1 MAARRRYTMRSLKR
15 STTALAALGAAAA
28 LLGACG
34 KEDTE
39 APAQPPAPK
48 LAPASAI
55 EADPDAIAC
64 GHVRDQQTWAG
75 VTRRATV
82 AIGARERI
90 PRLNQLQKTQSLFFA
105 MTELC
110 KGRPASYEPSE
121 AAVEAV
127 RSGRYRADL
136 GSP

>member
-1 MAARRRYTMRSLKR
+1 MNRQSSSRH
-15 STTALAALGAAAA
+15 TTGVVGAAIAMSAA
-28 LLGACG
+28 LLVACG
-34 KEDTE
+34 GDDDP
-39 APAQPPAPK
+39 APVAQKAPK
-48 LAPASAI
+48 LASAAVI
-55 EADPDAIAC
+55 EGDPYAIAC
-64 GHVRDQQTWAG
+64 GHVRDQLKWADA
-75 VTRRATV
+75 TRRATV

-90 PRLNQLQKTQSLFFA
+90 PRLNQLQTTQSLFYA

-110 KGRPASYEPSE
+110 KERPASYEPAK

>member
-1 MAARRRYTMRSLKR
+1 MRSARL
-15 STTALAALGAAAA
+15 TAGGLGTVLVVSAALVA
-28 LLGACG
+28 ACG
-34 KEDTE
+34 SDGERQE
-39 APAQPPAPK
+39 RPNAGEPAR
-48 LAPASAI
+48 ASVI
-55 EADPDAIAC
+55 EADPYAIAC
-64 GHVRDQQTWAG
+64 GHVRDQQTWAD

-90 PRLNQLQKTQSLFFA
+90 PRLNQLQTTQSLFFA

-110 KGRPASYEPSE
+110 KGRPASYEP
-121 AAVEAV
+121 AKVAVEAV

>member
-1 MAARRRYTMRSLKR
+1 MMSLKG
-15 STTALAALGAAAA
+15 STTALAAISAAA
-28 LLGACG
+28 LIGACG
-34 KEDTE
+34 EEGTE
-39 APAQPPAPK
+39 PPSAAPK

-55 EADPDAIAC
+55 EADPYAIAC

-75 VTRRATV
+75 ETRRATV
-82 AIGARERI
+82 AIGARQHI
-90 PRLNQLQKTQSLFFA
+90 PRLNQLQTTQSLFFA

-110 KGRPASYEPSE
+110 KGRPASYEPAE
-121 AAVEAV
+121 VAVEAV

>member
-1 MAARRRYTMRSLKR
+1 MTSLK
-15 STTALAALGAAAA
+15 STTTALAALGAAAA

-34 KEDTE
+34 EEGTE
-39 APAQPPAPK
+39 APSAAPK

-55 EADPDAIAC
+55 AADPYAIAC
-64 GHVRDQQTWAG
+64 GHVRDQQKWAG
-75 VTRRATV
+75 ETRRATV
-82 AIGARERI
+82 AIGVRERI

-110 KGRPASYEPSE
+110 KERPASYEPAT
-121 AAVEAV
+121 AAVKAV
-127 RSGRYRADL
+127 RTGRYRADL

>member
-1 MAARRRYTMRSLKR
+1 MRSLKR

-34 KEDTE
+34 EDTE
-39 APAQPPAPK
+39 APAKPPAPK

-64 GHVRDQQTWAG
+64 GHVRDQQQWAS

-90 PRLNQLQKTQSLFFA
+90 PRLNQLQRTQSLFFA

-110 KGRPASYEPSE
+110 KERPASYEPAK

-127 RSGRYRADL
+127 RTGRYRADL